1 MKNAFISGLVI
12 GIATIIWVF
21 SAQKIGFYPES
32 ILQNSEEWIIYTSLL
47 IPFLG
52 LYFGIKNYKT
62 KRKNKIS
69 FTEAVFE
76 GFKILAIGSLLSAIF
91 SFLYLSTAAYIHP
104 IDYME
109 IAVIALGVGLI
120 FIFLNA
126 LLLMNPQKKLG

>member
-1 MKNAFISGLVI
+1 MKNALISGLII
-12 GIATIIWVF
+12 GLATILWVF

-32 ILQNSEEWIIYTSLL
+32 LIQSSEEWIIYTSLL

-52 LYFGIKNYKT
+52 LYFGIKNFKT
-62 KRKNKIS
+62 KRKNKIC

-91 SFLYLSTAAYIHP
+91 SFIYLSLTVYLNP

-109 IAVIALGVGLI
+109 IAVIALGIGLL
-120 FIFLNA
+120 FTFLNA
-126 LLLMNPQKKLG
+126 LLLMEPQKKLG